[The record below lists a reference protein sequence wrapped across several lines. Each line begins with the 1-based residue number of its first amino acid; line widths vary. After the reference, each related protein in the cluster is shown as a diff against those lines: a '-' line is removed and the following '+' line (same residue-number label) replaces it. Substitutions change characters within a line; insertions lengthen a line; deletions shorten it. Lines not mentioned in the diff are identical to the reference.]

1 MAQGG
6 KGKKLASLLE
16 KKDVANTARTT
27 VRREAE
33 DSNAMMA
40 RMEAMDNHELREY
53 MTTQKKGTLESQ
65 MKATIKKLMRKDKP
79 KKKKRPIMSP
89 ILGATLKFH
98 KDDDVDPA
106 ASGAIGAP
114 AASGAIGAAA

>member
-16 KKDVANTARTT
+16 KKDVANTARTA

-33 DSNAMMA
+33 ESNAMMA
-40 RMEAMDNHELREY
+40 RMEAMDNHELREC
-53 MTTQKKGTLESQ
+53 MATQKKGTLESQ

-98 KDDDVDPA
+98 KDDDKDPA
-106 ASGAIGAP
+106 AA
-114 AASGAIGAAA
+114 GAIGAAA

>member
-16 KKDVANTARTT
+16 KKDVANTARTAI
-27 VRREAE
+27 RREAE
-33 DSNAMMA
+33 ESNAMMA

-53 MTTQKKGTLESQ
+53 MSQKKGTLIESQ

-79 KKKKRPIMSP
+79 KKKKRTVMSP

-98 KDDDVDPA
+98 KDDDMDPA
-106 ASGAIGAP
+106 P
-114 AASGAIGAAA
+114 AGPVGAAA